1 MAYKSKRN
9 GLKILVILGPT
20 ATGKSNLAVK
30 LAKKY
35 KGEVVS
41 ADSRQVYTGLDI
53 GTGKIT
59 KKEMRGVP
67 HQMLDVVSPET
78 IFSVV
83 DWKKQAEKIIVDVLS
98 RGKLPI
104 ICGGTGFYIQSIVD
118 GIVLPEVGLNKTLRK
133 RLEKKSTKE
142 LFEIL
147 KKLDHRRARI
157 IDRHNPARLIR
168 AIEIA
173 TAIGSVPDMRKQKSR
188 YDILQIGL
196 TLPPKKLKERIR
208 IRLFARIREGMILE
222 TKKLR
227 KGGLSW
233 KRMRTLGLEYKYLA
247 DYLEQKLTRDEFI
260 QKLEIETWHYVKR
273 QMTWFK
279 RDKRIKWFNPNQ
291 ISKIR
296 AEVDKFLA

>member
-173 TAIGSVPDMRKQKSR
+173 TAIGSVPNVRKQKSR

-291 ISKIR
+291 ISKIG
-296 AEVDKFLA
+296 AEVDNFFA